1 LILQELEHLVATYGY
16 LGVLVS
22 ITLESFG
29 APLPAESLLIV
40 ASWVA
45 AKGQL
50 NIVILMAVAW
60 FAAVLGDN
68 IGYLIGRQVGHRVI
82 ERFGPYVGATPPLV
96 EKFRG
101 LFFRYGPAIVIIA
114 RLIEVLRQ
122 VNGILAGSMG
132 MPWWRFLVCNMI
144 GAAIWVAIWGYGAYV
159 FGEHMD
165 QIILLVERHK
175 TVSLV
180 LAAAVGLSLLIAGFL
195 YVRRLHR
202 Q

>member
-1 LILQELEHLVATYGY
+1 MILQELEHLVATYGY

-29 APLPAESLLIV
+29 VPLPAESLLIV

-50 NIVILMAVAW
+50 NIVIVVAVAW

-68 IGYLIGRQVGHRVI
+68 IGYLIGRLVGHRVI

-101 LFFRYGPAIVIIA
+101 LFFRYGPAIIIVA

-122 VNGILAGSMG
+122 MNGILAGSMG
-132 MPWWRFLVCNMI
+132 MPWWRFVVCNMI
-144 GAAIWVAIWGYGAYV
+144 GAAIWVAIWGYGAYL

-175 TVSLV
+175 TMSLV

-195 YVRRLHR
+195 YARRLHR

>member
-29 APLPAESLLIV
+29 VPLPAESLLIV

-50 NIVILMAVAW
+50 NIVIVVAVAW

-68 IGYLIGRQVGHRVI
+68 IGYLIGRLVGHRVI

-101 LFFRYGPAIVIIA
+101 LFFRYGPAIIIIA

-122 VNGILAGSMG
+122 MNGILAGSMG
-132 MPWWRFLVCNMI
+132 MPWWRFVVCNMI
-144 GAAIWVAIWGYGAYV
+144 GAAIWVAIWGYGAYL

-195 YVRRLHR
+195 YARRLHR

>member
-1 LILQELEHLVATYGY
+1 MILQELEHLVATYGY

-29 APLPAESLLIV
+29 VPLPAESLLIV

-50 NIVILMAVAW
+50 NIVIVVAVAW

-68 IGYLIGRQVGHRVI
+68 IGYLIGRLVGHRVI

-101 LFFRYGPAIVIIA
+101 LFFRYGPAIIIVA

-122 VNGILAGSMG
+122 MNGILAGSMG
-132 MPWWRFLVCNMI
+132 MPWWRFVVCNMI
-144 GAAIWVAIWGYGAYV
+144 GAAIWVAIWGYGAYL

-195 YVRRLHR
+195 YARRLHR

>member
-1 LILQELEHLVATYGY
+1 MILQELEHLVATYGY

-50 NIVILMAVAW
+50 NIVILLMVAW

-68 IGYLIGRQVGHRVI
+68 IGYLIGRLVGHRAI

-101 LFFRYGPAIVIIA
+101 LFFRYGPAIIIIA

-122 VNGILAGSMG
+122 MNGILAGSMG

-144 GAAIWVAIWGYGAYV
+144 GAAIWVAIWGYGAYL
-159 FGEHMD
+159 FSEHID

-175 TVSLV
+175 TVSWV
-180 LAAAVGLSLLIAGFL
+180 LAAAVGLSLLSAGVL
-195 YVRRLHR
+195 YVRRLHK

>member
-29 APLPAESLLIV
+29 VPLPAESLLIV

-50 NIVILMAVAW
+50 NIVIVVAVAW

-68 IGYLIGRQVGHRVI
+68 IGYLIGRLVGHRVI

-101 LFFRYGPAIVIIA
+101 LFFRYGPAIIIVA

-122 VNGILAGSMG
+122 MNGILAGSMG
-132 MPWWRFLVCNMI
+132 MPWWRFVVCNMI
-144 GAAIWVAIWGYGAYV
+144 GAAIWVAIWGYGAYL

-180 LAAAVGLSLLIAGFL
+180 LAAAVGLSFLIAGFL
-195 YVRRLHR
+195 YARRLHR

>member
-1 LILQELEHLVATYGY
+1 MILQELEHLVATYGY

-29 APLPAESLLIV
+29 VPLPAESLLIV

-50 NIVILMAVAW
+50 NIVIVVAVAW

-68 IGYLIGRQVGHRVI
+68 IGYLIGRLVGHRVI

-101 LFFRYGPAIVIIA
+101 LFFRYGPAIIIVA

-122 VNGILAGSMG
+122 MNGILAGSMG
-132 MPWWRFLVCNMI
+132 MPWWRFVVCNMI
-144 GAAIWVAIWGYGAYV
+144 GAAIWVAIWGYGAYL

-165 QIILLVERHK
+165 QIIPLVERHK

-195 YVRRLHR
+195 YARRLHR